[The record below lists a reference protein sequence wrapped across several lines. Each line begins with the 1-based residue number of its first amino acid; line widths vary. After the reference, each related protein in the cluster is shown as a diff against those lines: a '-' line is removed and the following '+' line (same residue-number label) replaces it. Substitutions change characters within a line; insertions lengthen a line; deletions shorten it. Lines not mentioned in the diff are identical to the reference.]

1 MKMKVKN
8 ESKKQREKMSD
19 VTVRDKSVEEKGK
32 TVLNQGGEDD
42 IEEVFLKEEGKE
54 EGKEEMKNRLKIEG
68 NDAMNQSTPSIPFSL
83 FLPFL
88 SLDQSLV
95 IESDEKKEKEKV
107 RNKETEKGEENGM
120 EKEKEIDME
129 KEKEKEKEKGKEK
142 EMEKDDL
149 IRDLMTWQPYQR
161 EEEKNS
167 FQPTDI
173 FSFLEWFC
181 APEQRYVLQTIF

>member
-1 MKMKVKN
+1 MK
-8 ESKKQREKMSD
+8 E
-19 VTVRDKSVEEKGK
+19 
-32 TVLNQGGEDD
+32 
-42 IEEVFLKEEGKE
+42 
-54 EGKEEMKNRLKIEG
+54 
-68 NDAMNQSTPSIPFSL
+68 
-83 FLPFL
+83 
-88 SLDQSLV
+88 
-95 IESDEKKEKEKV
+95 KEKEKV
-107 RNKETEKGEENGM
+107 RNKETERDEENEM
-120 EKEKEIDME
+120 EKEKEIEMV

-181 APEQRYVLQTIF
+181 SPEQRYVLQTIFILRNHTSIILKCFVLFLFFIFISGRFLFFVFFFSIYLFYEFHQSKLK